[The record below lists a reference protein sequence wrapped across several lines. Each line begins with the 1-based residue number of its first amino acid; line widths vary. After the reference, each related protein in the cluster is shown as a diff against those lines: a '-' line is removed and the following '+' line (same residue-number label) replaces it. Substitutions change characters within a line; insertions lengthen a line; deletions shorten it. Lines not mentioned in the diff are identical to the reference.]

1 MKGSQKVIDTLK
13 SLLAG
18 ELAARDQYFIHSRM
32 YEDWGLNKLYERI
45 NHEMEDETGHAS
57 QIIQRILFLEG
68 IPDLNKQEQM
78 NVGSTVPE
86 MLQCDLDW
94 EYKTAGRLRA
104 AITACEEESDYVTRD
119 MLAKQLDDTEN
130 DHAHWLE
137 QQLGLINEIGLQN
150 YQQSQI

>member
-1 MKGSQKVIDTLK
+1 MKGSQKVIEALK
-13 SLLAG
+13 NLLAG

-32 YEDWGLNKLYERI
+32 YEDWGLNKLYERL
-45 NHEMEDETGHAS
+45 NHEMEDETGHAD
-57 QIIQRILFLEG
+57 QMIKRILFLEG
-68 IPDLNKQEQM
+68 IPDLNHQEQM

-94 EYKTAGRLRA
+94 EYKTASRLRA
-104 AITACEEESDYVTRD
+104 AIAECEQESDYVTRD

-137 QQLGLINEIGLQN
+137 QQLGLINKIGLQN

>member
-1 MKGSQKVIDTLK
+1 MKGSQKVIDVLK

-86 MLQCDLDW
+86 MLQYDLDW
-94 EYKTAGRLRA
+94 EYKKAGRLRA
-104 AITACEEESDYVTRD
+104 AVTTCEEESDYVTRD
-119 MLAKQLDDTEN
+119 MLAKQLDDTET

-137 QQLGLINEIGLQN
+137 QQLGLINKIGLQN

>member
-1 MKGSQKVIDTLK
+1 MKGSQKVIEALK
-13 SLLAG
+13 DLLAG

-32 YEDWGLNKLYERI
+32 YEDWGLNKLYERL
-45 NHEMEDETGHAS
+45 NHEMEDETGHAD
-57 QIIQRILFLEG
+57 QMIKRILFLEG
-68 IPDLNKQEQM
+68 IPDLNHQEQM

-94 EYKTAGRLRA
+94 EYKTASRLRA
-104 AITACEEESDYVTRD
+104 AIAECEQESDYVTRD

-137 QQLGLINEIGLQN
+137 QQLGLINKIGLQN

>member
-1 MKGSQKVIDTLK
+1 MKDSEKVVDALK
-13 SLLAG
+13 GLLAG

-32 YEDWGLNKLYERI
+32 YEDWGLNKLYERL
-45 NHEMEDETGHAS
+45 NHEMEDETGHAD
-57 QIIQRILFLEG
+57 QMIKRILFLEG
-68 IPDLNKQEQM
+68 IPNLNQQEQM

-94 EYKTAGRLRA
+94 EYKTTGRLRA
-104 AITACEEESDYVTRD
+104 AIAVCEEASDYVTRD

-137 QQLGLINEIGLQN
+137 QQLGLINKIGLQN

>member
-32 YEDWGLNKLYERI
+32 YEDWGLNKLYERL
-45 NHEMEDETGHAS
+45 NHEMEDETGHAD
-57 QIIQRILFLEG
+57 QMIKRILFLEG
-68 IPDLNKQEQM
+68 SPDLNQQEQM

-94 EYKTAGRLRA
+94 EYKTADRLRA
-104 AITACEEESDYVTRD
+104 AIGVCEEESDYVTRD

-137 QQLGLINEIGLQN
+137 QQLGLINRIGLQN
-150 YQQSQI
+150 YQQSQV